1 MLLTTNLQASS
12 KHQHEHSIIDFQQIN
27 CFHLFNLIFLLHQMV
42 WKQCSSLLA
51 SSPKLNILVAIIK
64 GGETSLQQNH
74 LVLNC
79 LIQGDL
85 YNTRKMVVVFLFCVK
100 HS

>member
-1 MLLTTNLQASS
+1 METVQLTL
-12 KHQHEHSIIDFQQIN
+12 
-27 CFHLFNLIFLLHQMV
+27 V
-42 WKQCSSLLA
+42 

-74 LVLNC
+74 PVLNC

-85 YNTRKMVVVFLFCVK
+85 YNTRKMVVVFCSV
-100 HS
+100 